1 MELSGYISLQSFV
14 EGCTGPAG
22 EPALILQAENLLY
35 TVPEEEYQYGLSLLR
50 KAIGA
55 YEAQK
60 GIPLESS
67 KQAIPFFREKRRM
80 LIGPEMELYKFSFY
94 ENETVLPEKVWSP
107 RQPYLRLSF
116 DYEQLA
122 EHCLFENI
130 FLVRCKYDE
139 KQILDNFI
147 TQMDREYDKFFFD
160 EEHSGFTADSR
171 FFSLLCNACLE
182 VKKPLS
188 APEKEWRLAVL
199 SSPSEAGYR
208 YDNGQLLPSVPIS
221 LPLSVIRRVALLNS
235 EKEGLNFSALAGFMQ
250 RIGLPPERY
259 LEGLLEQ

>member
-94 ENETVLPEKVWSP
+94 ENETVLPEKVWST

-116 DYEQLA
+116 DYEL
-122 EHCLFENI
+122 
-130 FLVRCKYDE
+130 
-139 KQILDNFI
+139 
-147 TQMDREYDKFFFD
+147 
-160 EEHSGFTADSR
+160 
-171 FFSLLCNACLE
+171 
-182 VKKPLS
+182 
-188 APEKEWRLAVL
+188 
-199 SSPSEAGYR
+199 
-208 YDNGQLLPSVPIS
+208 
-221 LPLSVIRRVALLNS
+221 
-235 EKEGLNFSALAGFMQ
+235 
-250 RIGLPPERY
+250 
-259 LEGLLEQ
+259 

>member
-22 EPALILQAENLLY
+22 EPAFILQAENLLY

-94 ENETVLPEKVWSP
+94 ENETVLPEKVQSAG
-107 RQPYLRLSF
+107 QPYLRLSF

-139 KQILDNFI
+139 KRILDNFI

-160 EEHSGFTADSR
+160 YCR
-171 FFSLLCNACLE
+171 FAFLFS
-182 VKKPLS
+182 
-188 APEKEWRLAVL
+188 
-199 SSPSEAGYR
+199 
-208 YDNGQLLPSVPIS
+208 
-221 LPLSVIRRVALLNS
+221 
-235 EKEGLNFSALAGFMQ
+235 FMQ
-250 RIGLPPERY
+250 CLPGSKETTVCSGKRMAAGSPPQSVRSR
-259 LEGLLEQ
+259 LPV